1 MKKRIF
7 LKATLI
13 SCSGFLSGTYLTACG
28 GGGSSGSSTTSA
40 SSSSPAPSLAISGP
54 IKNVDIDIRFA
65 MGGTD
70 ASGNGIN
77 SSGQINS
84 LFNLVKSLGYNTVT
98 MYLQAGINANTG
110 LVGPGGPLKLPPA
123 DFWQEVDYAHSIG
136 LNVNVKAP
144 IGISIRAGE
153 NADAGDDAS
162 FTSTTPLGA
171 DITPSFVFANVAA
184 YIKNMAIQAQAHGAN
199 GFWIGHNNQGFDQG
213 DSATA
218 YFGPIITAVKSV
230 YSGPIGY
237 EASYNNTVFG
247 MVNVITLN
255 VDPPKISTVPMYDV
269 NQIVA
274 GWDSTGTTALIKK
287 LVAAY
292 PGKTFLIHYSPQA
305 GNPGVG
311 KETYAFSKFIT
322 GGIDALAGMQANYAQ
337 QAVAYQAFIQ
347 VAKNTGVSGVTTAQ
361 FAPWSQN
368 VRQSAAWLL
377 MSQLGDDLYFSAPS
391 QNAIRAAFTTYTS

>member
-7 LKATLI
+7 LKAILI
-13 SCSGFLSGTYLTACG
+13 SCSGFLSSAYLTACG
-28 GGGSSGSSTTSA
+28 GGGSSGSSTTTT

-65 MGGTD
+65 LGGTD
-70 ASGNGIN
+70 ANGNGIN

-98 MYLQAGINANTG
+98 MYLQAGINAQTG
-110 LVGPGGPLKLPPA
+110 LVGPGGPQNALPA

-144 IGISIRAGE
+144 IGISVLADGTVSG
-153 NADAGDDAS
+153 ADAN

-171 DITPSFVFANVAA
+171 GITPSFVFANVAA
-184 YIKNMAIQAQAHGAN
+184 YIKNMAIQAQAHRAN

-218 YFGPIITAVKSV
+218 YFGPIIAAVKSV

-247 MVNVITLN
+247 MVNVIDLN
-255 VDPPKISTVPMYDV
+255 VNPKISSVPMYDV

-274 GWDSTGTTALIKK
+274 GWDSTGTTAWIKNI
-287 LVAAY
+287 VAAY
-292 PGKTFLIHYSPQA
+292 PGKTFLIDYHPESGDSGIGT
-305 GNPGVG
+305 GN
-311 KETYAFSKFIT
+311 TAFGKFIT

-347 VAKNTGVSGVTTAQ
+347 VAKNTGVSGVTTAE

-368 VRQSAAWLL
+368 TWLSPGFKL
-377 MSQLGDDLYFSAPS
+377 MAPLGDDLYFSAPS

>member
-7 LKATLI
+7 LKAILI
-13 SCSGFLSGTYLTACG
+13 SCSGFLSSAYLTACG
-28 GGGSSGSSTTSA
+28 GGGSSGSSTTTT

-70 ASGNGIN
+70 ANGNGIN

-110 LVGPGGPLKLPPA
+110 LVGPGGPQNALPA

-171 DITPSFVFANVAA
+171 GITPSFVFANVAA

-218 YFGPIITAVKSV
+218 YFGPIIAAVKSV

-247 MVNVITLN
+247 MVDVIDLN
-255 VDPPKISTVPMYDV
+255 VNPKISSAPIYDV

-292 PGKTFLIHYSPQA
+292 PGKTFLIDYHPESGDSGIGT
-305 GNPGVG
+305 GN
-311 KETYAFSKFIT
+311 TAFSKFIT

-347 VAKNTGVSGVTTAQ
+347 VAKNTGVSGVTTAE

-368 VRQSAAWLL
+368 TWLSPGFRL
-377 MSQLGDDLYFSAPS
+377 MAPLGDDLYFSAPS

>member
-7 LKATLI
+7 LKAILI
-13 SCSGFLSGTYLTACG
+13 SCSGFLSSAYLTACG
-28 GGGSSGSSTTSA
+28 GGGSSGSSTTTT

-65 MGGTD
+65 MSGTD
-70 ASGNGIN
+70 ANGNGIN

-98 MYLQAGINANTG
+98 MYLQAGINAQTG
-110 LVGPGGPLKLPPA
+110 LVGPGGPQNALPA
-123 DFWQEVDYAHSIG
+123 DFWQQVDYAHSIG

-144 IGISIRAGE
+144 IGISVL
-153 NADAGDDAS
+153 ADGTASGADAS

-171 DITPSFVFANVAA
+171 GITPSFVFANVAA
-184 YIKNMAIQAQAHGAN
+184 YIKNMAIQAQAHRAN

-213 DSATA
+213 ASATA
-218 YFGPIITAVKSV
+218 YFGPIIAAVKSV

-247 MVNVITLN
+247 MVDVIDLN
-255 VDPPKISTVPMYDV
+255 VNPKISSVPIYDV

-274 GWDSTGTTALIKK
+274 GWDSTGTTAWIKNI
-287 LVAAY
+287 VAAY
-292 PGKTFLIHYSPQA
+292 PGKTFLIDYHPESGDSGIGT
-305 GNPGVG
+305 GN
-311 KETYAFSKFIT
+311 TAFSKFIT

-347 VAKNTGVSGVTTAQ
+347 VAKNTGVSGVTTAE

-368 VRQSAAWLL
+368 TWLSPGFRL
-377 MSQLGDDLYFSAPS
+377 MAPLGDDLYFSAPS